1 MKLFIIRHAQSQN
14 NALPTSQRVPD
25 APLTEL
31 GLTQA
36 RYLAQW
42 AQQAPFQK
50 LLTSP
55 FRRTLQTSQLIYD
68 ASDVDWMTWTQ
79 LHEQGGCVSGVDAAS
94 FQGEPGM
101 TGDAIRQEFPGCLVT
116 ADIDDQGWWKSQPR
130 ETDAQLMERVTAVKE
145 RLVTEFGAGQR
156 NIACVTHADFS
167 QLLISALLGDVPDH
181 QPEERSLLNTSVTS
195 FTIEGSSVQMDG
207 YSNVDH
213 LPAELVS

>member
-25 APLTEL
+25 APLTER
-31 GLTQA
+31 GLSQA
-36 RYLAQW
+36 RHLAQW
-42 AQQAPFQK
+42 AQQTQFHD

-55 FRRTLQTSQLIYD
+55 FRRTLQTSQLIYA
-68 ASDVDWMTWTQ
+68 ASDAGWMTWTQ
-79 LHEQGGCVSGVDAAS
+79 LHEQGGCVSGVDEAS

-101 TGDAIRQEFPGCLVT
+101 TGEAIRREFPGCVVS

-130 ETDAQLMERVTAVKE
+130 ETDLQLKERVTAVKE
-145 RLVTEFGAGQR
+145 QIVTEFGAGER

-167 QLLISALLGDVPDH
+167 QLLILALLGDDADNLPA
-181 QPEERSLLNTSVTS
+181 ERTLLNASVTS
-195 FTIEGSSVQMDG
+195 FTIEANRVQMDG

-213 LPAELVS
+213 LPSELVS

>member
-14 NALPTSQRVPD
+14 NALPTAQRVPD

-31 GLTQA
+31 GLSQA
-36 RYLAQW
+36 RHLVQW
-42 AQQAPFQK
+42 AQQAQFHE

-55 FRRTLQTSQLIYD
+55 FRRTLQTSQMIYA
-68 ASDVDWMTWTQ
+68 ASDANWSTWTQ
-79 LHEQGGCVSGVDAAS
+79 LHEQGGCVSGIDEAS

-101 TGDAIRQEFPGCLVT
+101 TREAIEREFPGCLVS

-130 ETDAQLMERVTAVKE
+130 ETDLQLEERVIAVKE
-145 RLVTEFGAGQR
+145 RILTEFGAGER

-167 QLLISALLGDVPDH
+167 QKLILALLGDDADNPPAD
-181 QPEERSLLNTSVTS
+181 RALLNASVTS
-195 FTIEGSSVQMDG
+195 FTIDVNQVQMDG

-213 LPAELVS
+213 LPSELVS